1 MNNEKTGNLIRS
13 IRTEKGITQKQLAEE
28 LHVSSAAVSKWENGH
43 GFPDVSLLEPLA
55 AALDITVTEL
65 VSGCR
70 APELPCAEDP
80 AKDILSLSRTEHTR
94 SKRKTAITTLLISL
108 ITVIGFLL
116 IVRISPL
123 HTVAPMLTSTCG
135 VSLVNLLALGLGFA
149 SWLCGYTAVVCGR
162 RNVQGLWKSY
172 TIASLGLCCISL
184 WLPILLMTGF
194 SRTEDVIMFLDTMGG
209 YNFGAMVL
217 LFVTMTLNIAA
228 AVTNR
233 SR

>member
-1 MNNEKTGNLIRS
+1 MDNEKTGRLIRT
-13 IRTEKGITQKQLAEE
+13 IRTEKGITQKQLADE

-55 AALDITVTEL
+55 AALGITVTEL

-70 APELPCAEDP
+70 APELHCKEDP
-80 AKDILSLSRTEHTR
+80 AKDILSLSRTEHSR
-94 SKRKTAITTLLISL
+94 SKRKIAITTLLISL
-108 ITVIGFLL
+108 ISVIGFLL

-123 HTVAPMLTSTCG
+123 HNIAPLITSTYG
-135 VSLVNLLALGLGFA
+135 VSMINLLALGLGFA
-149 SWLCGYTAVVCGR
+149 SWMCGYMAVACGR
-162 RNVQGLWKSY
+162 KNKEGLWKSY

-209 YNFGAMVL
+209 YHFGAMVL
-217 LFVTMTLNIAA
+217 LFVTLTFNIAA
-228 AVTNR
+228 ALTNR
-233 SR
+233 SH